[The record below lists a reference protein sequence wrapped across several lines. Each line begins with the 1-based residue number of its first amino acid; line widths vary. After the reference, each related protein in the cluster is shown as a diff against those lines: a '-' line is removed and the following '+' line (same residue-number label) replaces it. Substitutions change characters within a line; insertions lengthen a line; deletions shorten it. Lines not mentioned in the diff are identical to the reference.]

1 MQIWTPYD
9 SSTLTGK
16 KKKNAFMSIFF
27 YKIYDR
33 KKRDLKF

>member
-27 YKIYDR
+27 SIKYMTGR
-33 KKRDLKF
+33 KEI

>member
-16 KKKNAFMSIFF
+16 KKECFYEYFFF